1 MDGCQEGRDGQRP
14 NHRFHPRSD
23 ERVAITKI
31 KLSTLML
38 GARHAEALSNRDAVA
53 GPSIIAEML
62 LLGWN
67 SRNSGIRLTA
77 GGSLCSREEGGFD
90 ELLHD
95 LFDLFLAE
103 LLR

>member
-1 MDGCQEGRDGQRP
+1 MAAKKDVMGSDP
-14 NHRFHPRSD
+14 TIAFIPVLMSASRSL
-23 ERVAITKI
+23 KI

-53 GPSIIAEML
+53 GPSTIAEML

-77 GGSLCSREEGGFD
+77 GGSLCSREKGGFD

-103 LLR
+103 PLR